1 MYFDAFLMV
10 FDFTQFW
17 LDGRPGNEYFLIP
30 HNISGLLAP
39 PWHPWVCVRSDL
51 KQIWAIPPTVATGSL
66 ILNKIDPFWTMCSG
80 GAAQPAAASIAG
92 KKK

>member
-1 MYFDAFLMV
+1 MVDLAMSIFEMLTKFLV
-10 FDFTQFW
+10 LW
-17 LDGRPGNEYFLIP
+17 
-30 HNISGLLAP
+30 H
-39 PWHPWVCVRSDL
+39 PWHPWVCIRSDL
-51 KQIWAIPPTVATGSL
+51 KQIWAIPPTVAATGSL